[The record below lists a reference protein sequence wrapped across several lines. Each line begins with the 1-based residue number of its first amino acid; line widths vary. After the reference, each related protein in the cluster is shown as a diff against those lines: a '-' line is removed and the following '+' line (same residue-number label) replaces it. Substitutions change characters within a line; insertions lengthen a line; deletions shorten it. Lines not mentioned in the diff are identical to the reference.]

1 MFSACSQFFKCPA
14 NLLLV
19 RSVYAENEH
28 SISLKLISVRVSMEE
43 SGERRELQSE
53 RTNHPLMVWKQS
65 LGLGQAGVR
74 QKKKTLM
81 FALCA
86 FNSEV
91 WYLLYYPVGVFV
103 INGLLSTVS
112 CSSCWTL
119 LVGHLNHIT

>member
-74 QKKKTLM
+74 QKRGQVEERE
-81 FALCA
+81 ALRA
-86 FNSEV
+86 FKESSITWCLKQLV
-91 WYLLYYPVGVFV
+91 VSVLGT
-103 INGLLSTVS
+103 GHTSTS
-112 CSSCWTL
+112 CEISLETQ
-119 LVGHLNHIT
+119 